1 MEYMLWIEDI
11 IESTLVHSFF
21 TNFYVDMAD
30 FAYPHKVVHKVVVR
44 RSAFTTFSSVQMEV
58 N

>member
-1 MEYMLWIEDI
+1 MLWIEDI